1 MANGSQIRRSTA
13 GGTMSAA
20 PTVGISNSY
29 DVQYD
34 ATMTSGVEF
43 VSCLDCVRDL
53 KISAGTLTL
62 NGNKTINRNLQLAGD
77 LDIASH
83 TFTFRG
89 RVASSLGS
97 GNLEITSGARSIIGT
112 GIFDIIGLGGNTP
125 TEYTKVVTN
134 PGAGSLNFSNSLVVK
149 MGDGRMNWGTGNP
162 TTISGI
168 LQVAAGGTTISNSC
182 YYAVGSTLRFAN
194 NVDYQVNNT
203 DLTWAAGAINSGLP
217 GIPWNI
223 EVMDNGTDLNL
234 NDVRALRNDL
244 NIYNGSASFTLN
256 AGLSGSFNIGG
267 NWTRTGATTAFNHNS
282 KKVVFDKQGAGDQ
295 TITANGGLSN
305 ETFYDVDFQPNTG
318 NVIITGTLRVLNALN
333 LISGKVDLNGNE
345 LIIGQTGSNGSLT
358 GGGATNYFISGSSLA
373 KLTRYTTSTGTTYN
387 FPVGETVNYT
397 PMSITLNAGTS
408 VNSNAQISMSIV
420 ASTHPMIGVPG
431 SAYLTRY
438 WSAEPLNFGGTY
450 NYDVVYT
457 YVDADV
463 NGVEANLQPYKYSAG
478 NWVSSVGSGF
488 PGTMGTSLINPGT
501 NTINWNGLT
510 TFSDFTGN
518 GNGSPLPISLLNFA
532 VQPVLENV
540 AITWTTASETNND
553 YFTIERSIDGVNFE
567 SLIEVDGAGN
577 SNQALHYKTTDLSPF
592 EGQSYYR
599 LKQTDFDGKF
609 AYSEIR
615 SVDFIHQVGTTNWT
629 LFPNPTSLNG
639 IYINTIE
646 DDDRIL
652 SIKLFDLSG
661 KVLHQQTLT
670 INQQTSSY
678 FINFDGISTGIYM
691 LELNDGTMVKTSKI
705 ILQNKE

>member
-1 MANGSQIRRSTA
+1 
-13 GGTMSAA
+13 
-20 PTVGISNSY
+20 
-29 DVQYD
+29 
-34 ATMTSGVEF
+34 
-43 VSCLDCVRDL
+43 
-53 KISAGTLTL
+53 
-62 NGNKTINRNLQLAGD
+62 
-77 LDIASH
+77 
-83 TFTFRG
+83 
-89 RVASSLGS
+89 
-97 GNLEITSGARSIIGT
+97 
-112 GIFDIIGLGGNTP
+112 
-125 TEYTKVVTN
+125 
-134 PGAGSLNFSNSLVVK
+134 
-149 MGDGRMNWGTGNP
+149 
-162 TTISGI
+162 
-168 LQVAAGGTTISNSC
+168 
-182 YYAVGSTLRFAN
+182 
-194 NVDYQVNNT
+194 
-203 DLTWAAGAINSGLP
+203 
-217 GIPWNI
+217 
-223 EVMDNGTDLNL
+223 
-234 NDVRALRNDL
+234 
-244 NIYNGSASFTLN
+244 
-256 AGLSGSFNIGG
+256 
-267 NWTRTGATTAFNHNS
+267 
-282 KKVVFDKQGAGDQ
+282 
-295 TITANGGLSN
+295 
-305 ETFYDVDFQPNTG
+305 
-318 NVIITGTLRVLNALN
+318 
-333 LISGKVDLNGNE
+333 
-345 LIIGQTGSNGSLT
+345 
-358 GGGATNYFISGSSLA
+358 
-373 KLTRYTTSTGTTYN
+373 
-387 FPVGETVNYT
+387 
-397 PMSITLNAGTS
+397 
-408 VNSNAQISMSIV
+408 
-420 ASTHPMIGVPG
+420 
-431 SAYLTRY
+431 
-438 WSAEPLNFGGTY
+438 
-450 NYDVVYT
+450 
-457 YVDADV
+457 
-463 NGVEANLQPYKYSAG
+463 
-478 NWVSSVGSGF
+478 
-488 PGTMGTSLINPGT
+488 MGTSLINPGT